1 MTSQIH
7 LQPGIATQWLRLARE
22 SHPCLRLCSYFMG
35 FGRPNPS
42 KARQAAEKEEEEER
56 PDDGANE
63 EKQREQS
70 AEDRDKE
77 EKDKWRSWKAKLGLV
92 SG

>member
-1 MTSQIH
+1 MDRQ
-7 LQPGIATQWLRLARE
+7 ALASPRPVE
-22 SHPCLRLCSYFMG
+22 SPKCLRMCSYFMG

-42 KARQAAEKEEEEER
+42 KARKAAEKEEEKR
-56 PDDGANE
+56 PDNGYDE